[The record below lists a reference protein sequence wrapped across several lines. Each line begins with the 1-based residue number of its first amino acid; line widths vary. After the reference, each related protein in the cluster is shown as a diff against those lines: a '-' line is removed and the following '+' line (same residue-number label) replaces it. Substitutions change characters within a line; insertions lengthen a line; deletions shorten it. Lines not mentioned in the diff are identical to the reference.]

1 MLHTYVLHLHC
12 QIKKQQQRLEM
23 ILSKNYKG
31 NDVEYIDVA
40 ASEEAKQKMRE
51 LSGNPKALP
60 PQIFNGDP
68 YCEVSLHVS
77 VFSEFTRCQCTIYR
91 ACWYM

>member
-1 MLHTYVLHLHC
+1 
-12 QIKKQQQRLEM
+12 M
-23 ILSKNYKG
+23 ILSKSYKG

-60 PQIFNGDP
+60 PQIFNGDT
-68 YCEVSLHVS
+68 YCGVSLYLRLMLFTLCFPNSHV
-77 VFSEFTRCQCTIYR
+77 CQCMIYR
-91 ACWYM
+91 TLLVHVHVIKVYIALV